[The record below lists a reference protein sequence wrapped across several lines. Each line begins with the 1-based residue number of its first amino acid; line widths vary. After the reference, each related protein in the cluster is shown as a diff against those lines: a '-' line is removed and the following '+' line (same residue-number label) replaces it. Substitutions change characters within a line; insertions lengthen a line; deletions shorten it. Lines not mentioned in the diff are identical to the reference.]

1 VCPPVVLDLIVCAPW
16 QPPCYPRPPIYREF
30 ECILSSPK
38 CSNPEKLLSGKLL
51 WIKPVP
57 PPSMELNN
65 KALLFW
71 GHAAMFEA
79 RVEVVHPPEA
89 AALSC
94 PVEACMNLE
103 II

>member
-1 VCPPVVLDLIVCAPW
+1 
-16 QPPCYPRPPIYREF
+16 
-30 ECILSSPK
+30 
-38 CSNPEKLLSGKLL
+38 
-51 WIKPVP
+51 
-57 PPSMELNN
+57 MELNN

-94 PVEACMNLE
+94 PVEACMNIENVQHEEGLLDTKN
-103 II
+103 IYVCNFALRISK

>member
-1 VCPPVVLDLIVCAPW
+1 
-16 QPPCYPRPPIYREF
+16 
-30 ECILSSPK
+30 
-38 CSNPEKLLSGKLL
+38 
-51 WIKPVP
+51 
-57 PPSMELNN
+57 MELNN

-94 PVEACMNLE
+94 PVEA
-103 II
+103 